1 MTKQYQP
8 EIAKNIILL
17 GELRQQDQ
25 ENVEVI
31 KAIHKME
38 TLVDNQ
44 LRGVKW

>member
-17 GELRQQDQ
+17 GALRQQDQ
-25 ENVEVI
+25 EVI

-38 TLVDNQ
+38 TIVDNQ
-44 LRGVKW
+44 LRGVQW